1 MRGNDKKGRA
11 ADGNTGGG
19 GRGREGE
26 GIRYEIEHLSR
37 DVPRAAALIGH
48 FEAREEAMPMPCP
61 RIIGLPLRGGGEARC
76 SVIVPVLF
84 WKSLV

>member
-1 MRGNDKKGRA
+1 MATPGEG
-11 ADGNTGGG
+11 GGG
-19 GRGREGE
+19 GRG

-61 RIIGLPLRGGGEARC
+61 RIIGLPLRGGWEARC

>member
-1 MRGNDKKGRA
+1 MATPGEG
-11 ADGNTGGG
+11 GGG
-19 GRGREGE
+19 GRG

-61 RIIGLPLRGGGEARC
+61 RIIGLPLRGGGGGEVLRHC
-76 SVIVPVLF
+76 SCALLEVPGLALPPGL
-84 WKSLV
+84 WCL

>member
-1 MRGNDKKGRA
+1 MATPGEG
-11 ADGNTGGG
+11 GGG
-19 GRGREGE
+19 GRG